1 MLRSLLGTLYGCL
14 LCVFALATT
23 AQSQSPIADPQWR
36 MTTEAPPIQWSSVE
50 FNDSTW
56 TLAPGGFG
64 TDSTPGSRVGTDWKT
79 NDIWLR
85 RNIELTQLP
94 AEPALY
100 VHHDEQAEIFINGTL
115 AAKLDGYSTRYEV
128 VRLSADAAKLLHTG
142 KNLIA
147 VHCHQ
152 TAGGQFIDVHVIDV
166 DHVPKLPKTA
176 RMLTPF
182 RSELLTEWGAKVT
195 TENAW
200 QEYPRPGMAR
210 KQWKNLNGQW
220 DVSVTPKSQHTFPSE
235 WKEKILVPFC
245 LESKLGGV
253 QKLLQEDEAL
263 WYRTNVKHRA
273 GPNEVTF
280 IHFEAVDYA
289 SEIYINGALAGSHV
303 GGNVPFSI
311 DATKHLVVGQ
321 NEIVVR
327 VEDETGGAQLRGKQ
341 SQNPGGI
348 FYTRVSGIWQTVW
361 METVPQAH
369 IGDVKIQTN
378 AKDNS
383 ITVRTSLG
391 NSNSSSTKI
400 PALKSKVSV
409 YDGKTLVKSLTMP
422 LDEPVVVQIDNA
434 RLWTPATPHLYDLVI
449 DLLDARGT
457 VIDSVTSYTG
467 IRSVGK
473 TRDAN
478 GHLRF
483 TLNDQPIFH
492 WGPLDQGWW
501 PDGLLTP
508 PSEAAMLYDI
518 EYLKSA
524 GFNMIRK
531 HIKVEPRR
539 YYYHCDRLG
548 MLVWQDQVSGGINP
562 PWTFLAPNPVDAKW
576 NEADHKQFMTE
587 FEAMV
592 SELENHPTIVV
603 WTPFNE
609 AWGQHNTVE
618 VGKWISKRD
627 PSRLVNIASG
637 GNFWPVGDI
646 VDQHQ
651 YPHPSFPFD
660 ATRYNDF
667 IKVVGEF
674 GGHGLVV
681 EGHVWDKNKDNWGY
695 GGLPKNEAE
704 YKERYV
710 ESIRNLVRLQ
720 SEGIAG
726 GVYTQTTDVEGEVN
740 GLMTYDRK
748 HIKISAEELKA
759 IHAPLF
765 K

>member
-1 MLRSLLGTLYGCL
+1 MCRFWVSVSFCCL
-14 LCVFALATT
+14 FALLFNA
-23 AQSQSPIADPQWR
+23 ASVQSQSPIADPVWR
-36 MTTEAPPIQWSSVE
+36 ITTETPPANWQSIE
-50 FNDSTW
+50 FNDSPW
-56 TLAPGGFG
+56 TLAEGGFG
-64 TDSTPGSRVGTDWKT
+64 TDSTPGARVGTDWKSS
-79 NDIWLR
+79 DIWMR
-85 RNIELTQLP
+85 RSVELAQVPSTP
-94 AEPALY
+94 AIY
-100 VHHDEQAEIFINGTL
+100 VHHDETAEIFINGTL
-115 AAKLDGYSTRYEV
+115 ALKLDGYSTRYEV
-128 VRLSADAAKLLHTG
+128 VRLSEEAAKLLRVG

-152 TAGGQFIDVHVIDV
+152 TSGGQFIDVHVIDANQ
-166 DHVPKLPKTA
+166 VPRLPKTA

-182 RSELLTEWGAKVT
+182 RSELITQWGATVT
-195 TENAW
+195 PENVW

-210 KQWKNLNGQW
+210 KEWVSLNGMWDIAITAKTQREFPKQW
-220 DVSVTPKSQHTFPSE
+220 N
-235 WKEKILVPFC
+235 EKILVPFC

-253 QKLLQEDEAL
+253 QKLLQEDESL
-263 WYRTNVKHRA
+263 WYRTVFNPKVA
-273 GPNEVTF
+273 SGQVTL
-280 IHFEAVDYA
+280 IHFEAVDYSA
-289 SEIYINGALAGSHV
+289 EVYVNGTLAGKHV

-311 DATKHLVVGQ
+311 DVTTHLKPGG
-321 NEIVVR
+321 NELVVR

-361 METVPQAH
+361 MESVPRIHVADLK
-369 IGDVKIQTN
+369 IGTDANKG
-378 AKDNS
+378 S
-383 ITVRTSLG
+383 ITVRALLG
-391 NSNSSSTKI
+391 DGQSSNSSRKDLSV
-400 PALKSKVSV
+400 KVSAF
-409 YDGKTLVKSLTMP
+409 DGKSLVRSVTSKI
-422 LDEPVVVQIDNA
+422 DEPVVVQLEGA
-434 RLWTPATPHLYDLVI
+434 KLWSPSDPFLYDLVVE
-449 DLLDARGT
+449 LLDSKGA
-457 VIDSVTSYTG
+457 VLDSVASYAG

-473 TRDAN
+473 VRDAK

-483 TLNDQPIFH
+483 ALNGKPIFH

-508 PSEAAMLYDI
+508 PSDEAMRYDI
-518 EYLKSA
+518 EFLKSA

-539 YYYHCDRLG
+539 YYYYCDRMG
-548 MLVWQDQVSGGINP
+548 MLVWQDQVSGGVNP
-562 PWTFLAPNPVDAKW
+562 PWTFLAPNPVDAVW
-576 NEADHKQFMTE
+576 SDGDHQQFMKE

-592 SELENHPTIVV
+592 AELENHPSIVV

-609 AWGQHNTVE
+609 AWGQHRTME
-618 VGKWISKRD
+618 VGKWMVQRD

-637 GNFWPVGDI
+637 GNFWPVGDV

-710 ESIRNLVRLQ
+710 ESIRNLIRLQ

-748 HIKISAEELKA
+748 RIKISADELKT
-759 IHAPLF
+759 IHAGLF
-765 K
+765 E